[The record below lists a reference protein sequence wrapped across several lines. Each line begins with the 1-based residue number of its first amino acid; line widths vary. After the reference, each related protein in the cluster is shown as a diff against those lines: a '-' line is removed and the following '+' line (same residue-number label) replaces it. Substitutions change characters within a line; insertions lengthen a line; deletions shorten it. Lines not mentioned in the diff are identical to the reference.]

1 MASDEERVAALRAV
15 ATTNDPK
22 LKRLERVDS
31 LTAAPART
39 MSEMT
44 GRETIYFALIEA
56 LHRSDIVHLPGT
68 VAFFELLRENR
79 VSLDRKGRTEY
90 LQGLV
95 GVSVREQVGTPGSLP
110 DDVGAAGDSKKW
122 WQFWKRSG
130 GES

>member
-1 MASDEERVAALRAV
+1 MTADEDRVAALRTV

-22 LKRLERVDS
+22 LQRLARVDS

-56 LHRSDIVHLPGT
+56 LHRSDVVHLPGT
-68 VAFFELLRENR
+68 VTFLDLLRENR
-79 VSLDRKGRTEY
+79 VSLDRKGRKEY

-95 GVSVREQVGTPGSLP
+95 GTSIREEGAVGTPGSLP
-110 DDVGAAGDSKKW
+110 PSTPDSKRW
-122 WQFWKRSG
+122 WQFWKRNEAG
-130 GES
+130 A